1 MHMYL
6 ILLYFMKY
14 QHPPSEEDIMH
25 LYYIKFSVKFCNFN
39 LSDFLHLSR
48 KPIAGEMRLHISNV
62 KVR

>member
-1 MHMYL
+1 
-6 ILLYFMKY
+6 MKY
-14 QHPPSEEDIMH
+14 QHPPNEEDIMH

-39 LSDFLHLSR
+39 FSDFLHLSR